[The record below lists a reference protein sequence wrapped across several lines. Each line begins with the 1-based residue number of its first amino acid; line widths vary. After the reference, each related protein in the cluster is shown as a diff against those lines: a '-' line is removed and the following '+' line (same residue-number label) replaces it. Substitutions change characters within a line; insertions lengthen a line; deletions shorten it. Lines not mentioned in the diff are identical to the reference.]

1 MEVVVAR
8 IAGLD
13 VHKETVMACVRAP
26 GEAGK
31 RRQVVREF
39 STFTAELVQLKDW
52 LAAEGVT
59 QVVME
64 ATGVYWRPVWAR
76 LRGGAGLGADVGERP
91 AREEPAGAQDRPVNR
106 TTRAHGPAQRLTD
119 GRGGYLADPCST
131 RTMTRLT

>member
-76 LRGGAGLGADVGERP
+76 LRGGAGRELMLVN
-91 AREEPAGAQDRPVNR
+91 ARHVKNLPGRKTDLLTELPELTAQLS
-106 TTRAHGPAQRLTD
+106 A
-119 GRGGYLADPCST
+119 
-131 RTMTRLT
+131 

>member
-1 MEVVVAR
+1 MTMEVVVAR

-64 ATGVYWRPVWAR
+64 ATRVYWRPVWHV
-76 LRGGAGLGADVGERP
+76 LELAGLAKGKA
-91 AREEPAGAQDRPVNR
+91 
-106 TTRAHGPAQRLTD
+106 GPAWAPWKKPPMAISPTTTPD
-119 GRGGYLADPCST
+119 WPACCWTKS
-131 RTMTRLT
+131 MT